1 MSRRKAKIVEGILIP
16 GRYQDQRRAEKVLA
30 EKRRLD
36 RQGIVKEVKV
46 KRTINRIPFRC
57 DSIVVSKDDVRTTK
71 RIVYSIDEYKLL
83 NEDKYKIY
91 INLIGGLDNMLL
103 YIKWFN
109 TKEKS
114 EEQLT
119 SLNLYD
125 IKTYISNLKIL
136 KPNK

>member
-1 MSRRKAKIVEGILIP
+1 MSRRKAKIVEGVLIP

-36 RQGIVKEVKV
+36 RINNVVVKEVKV

-83 NEDKYKIY
+83 NEYKNKVY
-91 INLIGGLDNMLL
+91 IDLIGGLENMLL
-103 YIKWFN
+103 YISWFN
-109 TKEKS
+109 KKEKS

-125 IKTYISNLKIL
+125 IKTYISNL
-136 KPNK
+136 NKTK